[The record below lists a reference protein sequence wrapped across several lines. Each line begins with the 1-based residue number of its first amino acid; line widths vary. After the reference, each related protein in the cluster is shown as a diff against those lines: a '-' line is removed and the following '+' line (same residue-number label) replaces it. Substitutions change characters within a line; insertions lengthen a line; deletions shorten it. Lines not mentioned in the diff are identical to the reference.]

1 MSPADF
7 EYTYE
12 TDHPVAVTFR
22 EGKVWV
28 TLADGRDISNPL
40 EWHLWL
46 ANATPEQRQNV
57 ELDAFS
63 AYWPDL
69 DEGLDI
75 EGMLRGI
82 KPRNSGAGR
91 AATVR

>member
-1 MSPADF
+1 MPADF
-7 EYTYE
+7 EYNYD
-12 TDHPVAVTFR
+12 TDRPVAVTVN
-22 EGKVWV
+22 EDEVIV
-28 TLADGRDISNPL
+28 TLADGRRIGNPL
-40 EWHLWL
+40 EWFPWL
-46 ANATPEQRQNV
+46 AAATEAQLANV

-82 KPRNSGAGR
+82 KLRYSSQTAR
-91 AATVR
+91 TR